1 MHVRAAGAGD
11 YNPCRCTPKFEA
23 LVRSDLWRGGRHG
36 STRCRKRFSVK
47 RTFEW
52 YPIHPMPLTLFR
64 PRESSRKDTWTT
76 THDPAMTESDY
87 CLHGWNTDH
96 DYLIPEWITIP
107 EVAAVLKITCQRW
120 MEKNMFSCLQLPQ
133 PCPNNYVLL
142 CAGVNVLCP
151 RWVMFRS

>member
-1 MHVRAAGAGD
+1 MVPHST
-11 YNPCRCTPKFEA
+11 NA
-23 LVRSDLWRGGRHG
+23 LD
-36 STRCRKRFSVK
+36 
-47 RTFEW
+47 
-52 YPIHPMPLTLFR
+52 PIPTS
-64 PRESSRKDTWTT
+64 REFQKATWTT
-76 THDPAMTESDY
+76 THGPAMTESDS

-120 MEKNMFSCLQLPQ
+120 MEKTMFSCLQLPQ

-142 CAGVNVLCP
+142 CASVNVLCP